1 MWRLFLCAMLIF
13 REKKVEEEKRPKTT
27 EKTNFNS
34 NNNNF
39 CRHIMNIVTCE
50 RSVSKVS
57 TCVL

>member
-1 MWRLFLCAMLIF
+1 MLML
-13 REKKVEEEKRPKTT
+13 RWKNLRKKKDRQKQQR
-27 EKTNFNS
+27 KTNFNG

-39 CRHIMNIVTCE
+39 GRHIMNIVTCE